1 MNVENIQTYL
11 KECFEKDGIKKED
24 IIKKNTEDVKESFI
38 EYINQLC
45 FDTNFYEYSKDF
57 FIKDDD
63 EELEDIR
70 KEMEFENISKEEI
83 QELELV
89 YDWFFMDRVR
99 FFLKED
105 INFFLDLIDKTI

>member
-1 MNVENIQTYL
+1 MNIENVQSYL
-11 KECFEKDGIKKED
+11 KECFYEDGIEKKD
-24 IIKKNTEDVKESFI
+24 IIKKDTEDVKESFI
-38 EYINQLC
+38 EYINRLC
-45 FDTNFYEYSKDF
+45 IDVNFYDYSKDM

-70 KEMEFENISKEEI
+70 KEMEFENISTQEI

-89 YDWFFMDRVR
+89 YDWYFMDRVR

-105 INFFLDLIDKTI
+105 FNFFLDLV

>member
-1 MNVENIQTYL
+1 MNVENIQSYL

-45 FDTNFYEYSKDF
+45 FYTNFYEYSKDI

-63 EELEDIR
+63 EELEDIK
-70 KEMEFENISKEEI
+70 KEMEFENIPKEDL
-83 QELELV
+83 QELEIV
-89 YDWFFMDRVR
+89 YDWFFIDRIR
-99 FFLKED
+99 FFLKKD
-105 INFFLDLIDKTI
+105 IYFFLNLL